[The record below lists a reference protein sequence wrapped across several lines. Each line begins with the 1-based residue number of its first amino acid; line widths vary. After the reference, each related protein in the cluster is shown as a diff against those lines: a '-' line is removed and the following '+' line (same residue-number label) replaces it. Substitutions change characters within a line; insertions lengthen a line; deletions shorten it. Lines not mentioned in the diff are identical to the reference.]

1 MCAFAIEDLRSPT
14 TRNSSVEPESRNPL
28 VMEFLPRGSLQVDC
42 SHLRSPAP
50 RLSPNI
56 VRTHS
61 PEGFQN
67 ARHKLAPAE
76 RKVTD
81 FWKSSS
87 FAASPYE
94 PLSAAFAAR
103 RDGVPPA
110 RSDQF
115 AFRGGWP
122 ATGEF
127 GKSTM
132 EWHPDA
138 PPSSPPVPAKP
149 GAGYSWR
156 SRNFVRA
163 TA

>member
-1 MCAFAIEDLRSPT
+1 
-14 TRNSSVEPESRNPL
+14 
-28 VMEFLPRGSLQVDC
+28 MEFLPRNLQVDC

-50 RLSPNI
+50 RLSPDI
-56 VRTHS
+56 VRTNS
-61 PEGFQN
+61 PETYKN
-67 ARHKLAPAE
+67 ARHTLAPAE

-94 PLSAAFAAR
+94 PLTATFAAR
-103 RDGVPPA
+103 RDGLSGPA
-110 RSDQF
+110 SPDKM

-127 GKSTM
+127 GKSSM
-132 EWHPDA
+132 AWHPDA
-138 PPSSPPVPAKP
+138 APVSPEVPAKP
-149 GAGYSWR
+149 GTGYSWR